1 MLADLK
7 PLNLPPPHWHPA
19 ICAIVPWADFIPSF
33 NEFPEAFKVAIPNI
47 IASVVWHHVALSER
61 LPKSNPLHGSPLWT
75 THRFWIDRL
84 FPLLIGGTTG
94 TSLLTPSG
102 RNILTE
108 VADDLHVMMQREMRM
123 CCPSQVPIEFSAKL
137 ISQIQDIVLAA
148 VGSHATMQ
156 SQTQHQIQG
165 PPPASTSNTA
175 QWANVMPLMYLGP
188 SFRFTVGLSLEDA
201 YRRWFCPAPPLPPLY
216 LITSKMIPQCNS
228 KQERKSQKSLRS
240 KFASVMLVIHGLT
253 PPETCKRNVTYTW
266 NIFWPRLVALYC
278 IDEPCSWT
286 VSTAVGKFAA
296 DKEKLHTATNQPPL
310 LACDVPMSASELT
323 DTWTEAMLLAPSIP
337 SCAKRGNDSSA
348 GRPRSCTVRQ
358 RIAAAETPAS
368 FIVPN
373 CRCSIR

>member
-156 SQTQHQIQG
+156 SQEKANHTY
-165 PPPASTSNTA
+165 PAARFSLTLNEKRILCLRHVSIHVVVCIRVLILTLNRNRSN
-175 QWANVMPLMYLGP
+175 
-188 SFRFTVGLSLEDA
+188 SFSRV
-201 YRRWFCPAPPLPPLY
+201 
-216 LITSKMIPQCNS
+216 
-228 KQERKSQKSLRS
+228 
-240 KFASVMLVIHGLT
+240 
-253 PPETCKRNVTYTW
+253 
-266 NIFWPRLVALYC
+266 
-278 IDEPCSWT
+278 SWT
-286 VSTAVGKFAA
+286 VLQMKLRKRHESAA
-296 DKEKLHTATNQPPL
+296 HNP
-310 LACDVPMSASELT
+310 
-323 DTWTEAMLLAPSIP
+323 
-337 SCAKRGNDSSA
+337 
-348 GRPRSCTVRQ
+348 
-358 RIAAAETPAS
+358 
-368 FIVPN
+368 
-373 CRCSIR
+373 